1 MSDKPRLPGDKSTE
15 PELAPDGSTAAKAPA
30 SSLDPDAAAAKF
42 PDTDRGQGAST
53 SMKHPQSDALRA
65 ATPRL
70 AALLGTVSVGKSVI
84 FDHVCSARGREE
96 RTLSGG
102 SFTVPTGRLQTKILG
117 AGATPTRIVDTP
129 GISSLFAD
137 GEDGMITRRILLD
150 GDVDALVFV
159 ADGKNLRRSLV
170 LALQLAEFGLPMCG
184 VVNLMDMARSRGIE
198 VADEELAER
207 LGIPIQ
213 LAVASE
219 RRGLGEFPALLQ
231 EAQVPRVAVE
241 FGQAITETLQLIG
254 RLLEG
259 GPVSTRGLGILLLGG
274 DLEAR
279 KLVKERWGHGMVERI
294 DTLVTALTDEFNR
307 PLDVVLTE
315 SYSAVAERLVA
326 ETVQVRHRSP
336 PFMER
341 FGLWSQSLSTGIP
354 IAVLVLVAMYYFVG
368 ALGATYLVDLLNSK
382 LFEGVLI
389 PLFTDAVQPIP
400 SAFVRGALVDP
411 NFGVLTTGLFLAV
424 GIVLPVLFC
433 FYLFFGVL
441 EESGY
446 LPRFSVLLHQALRRI
461 GLTGKGVV
469 PLIMG
474 CSCVT
479 MALLTTRML
488 DTRKEK
494 LIASFLLILA
504 MPCAPLIAVMFV
516 ILGRM
521 PLYASAFVFG
531 FLFLQVVIA
540 GWLANRLIPGRPAE
554 LILELPPMRVPSPWS
569 IVVSSWRRTWAFMK
583 EAIPWFL
590 IAAFVIFVI
599 HWLGGLQVLERGAR
613 PLMGGLLGMPDNSV
627 QVFMKTIVRREAGA
641 AELDRLRS
649 GYTNLQLVIS
659 LLVMT
664 LLLPCVNSLVVL
676 FKERGLKASAVIL
689 LSSTGYALVAG
700 GLVNHVCKLLGVTF
714 G

>member
-1 MSDKPRLPGDKSTE
+1 MSDET
-15 PELAPDGSTAAKAPA
+15 
-30 SSLDPDAAAAKF
+30 PDADPGEGIA
-42 PDTDRGQGAST
+42 T
-53 SMKHPQSDALRA
+53 SPKRSRSDAPKHSRSDA
-65 ATPRL
+65 QRTDTPYL
-70 AALLGTVSVGKSVI
+70 AALVGTISVGKSVI
-84 FDHVCSARGREE
+84 FDNACSIRGRED
-96 RTLSGG
+96 RVLSGG
-102 SFTVPTGRLQTKILG
+102 AFTVPTGRLQTKLLG
-117 AGATPTRIVDTP
+117 TGDPGTRVVDTP

-137 GEDGMITRRILLD
+137 GEDGMITRRLLLD
-150 GDVDALVFV
+150 GDVDALIFV
-159 ADGKNLRRSLV
+159 ADGQNLRRSLV
-170 LALQLAEFGLPMCG
+170 LALQVAEFGLPMCG

-198 VADEELAER
+198 VAEEALAAR

-219 RRGLGEFPALLQ
+219 RRGLDEFVELLGD
-231 EAQVPRVAVE
+231 ARVPRVEVA
-241 FGQAITETLQLIG
+241 FPRAIDETLQRIA

-259 GPVSTRGLGILLLGG
+259 GAVSTRGLAILLLGG
-274 DLEAR
+274 DPEAR
-279 KLVKERWGHGMVERI
+279 KLVEDCWGRGMVERI
-294 DTLVTALTDEFNR
+294 DTLVGALTEELNR

-315 SYSAVAERLVA
+315 AYSTVAERIVA
-326 ETVQVRHRSP
+326 ETVQVRRRSP

-341 FGLWSQSLSTGIP
+341 FGIWSQSLATGIP
-354 IAVLVLVAMYYFVG
+354 IALAVLVAMYYFVG
-368 ALGATYLVDLLNSK
+368 AFGATYLVDLLNAK
-382 LFEGVLI
+382 LFKGVLV
-389 PLFTDAVQPIP
+389 PLFNDAVQPIP

-411 NFGVLTTGLFLAV
+411 HFGVLTTGLFLAV

-521 PLYASAFVFG
+521 PAYASAFVFG
-531 FLFLQVVIA
+531 FLFVQVVIA

-554 LILELPPMRVPSPWS
+554 LILELPPMRVPSPLS

-583 EAIPWFL
+583 EAMPWFL

-627 QVFMKTIVRREAGA
+627 QVFMKTIIRREAGA

-676 FKERGLKASAVIL
+676 FKERGLKASALML
-689 LSSTGYALVAG
+689 LSSTAYALIAG
-700 GLVNHVCKLLGVTF
+700 GVVNQVCSLLGVTF

>member
-1 MSDKPRLPGDKSTE
+1 MSDELSSTGDKGAE
-15 PELAPDGSTAAKAPA
+15 PDVAPKAAADYKSPGPLLERGAVAAK
-30 SSLDPDAAAAKF
+30 S
-42 PDTDRGQGAST
+42 PDTTGGGRAGT
-53 SMKHPQSDALRA
+53 SLKNLRQDALH
-65 ATPRL
+65 ATVL
-70 AALLGTVSVGKSVI
+70 QSAALVGTVSVGKSVI
-84 FDHVCSARGREE
+84 FDLVCSTKGREA
-96 RTLSGG
+96 RLLSSG
-102 SFTVPTGRLQTKILG
+102 SLTVPAGRLPRRILG
-117 AGATPTRIVDTP
+117 AGATGTLIIDTP
-129 GISSLFAD
+129 GINSLFAD
-137 GEDGMITRRILLD
+137 GEDGTITRRLLLD
-150 GDVDALVFV
+150 TDVDAVVSVL
-159 ADGKNLRRSLV
+159 DGKNLRRSLV
-170 LALQLAEFGLPMCG
+170 LALQVAEFGLPMCG

-198 VADEELAER
+198 VAVADLSAR

-213 LAVASE
+213 PAVASE
-219 RRGLGEFPALLQ
+219 RRGLDDFPQLLRDSRIP
-231 EAQVPRVAVE
+231 QVEVSFPR
-241 FGQAITETLQLIG
+241 AIEEILRVIQS
-254 RLLEG
+254 LLVG
-259 GPVSTRGLGILLLGG
+259 GVVPSRGLSILLLGG
-274 DLEAR
+274 DQDAHRVVE
-279 KLVKERWGHGMVERI
+279 ERWGRGMVERI
-294 DTLVTALTDEFNR
+294 DTLVDALTEEINR
-307 PLDVVLTE
+307 PLDVVVTE
-315 SYSAVAERLVA
+315 AYSAVAERIVA
-326 ETVQVRHRSP
+326 ETVQVRRRSA

-341 FGLWSQSLSTGIP
+341 LGLWSQRLSTGVP
-354 IAVLVLVAMYYFVG
+354 IALGVLVAMYYFVG
-368 ALGATYLVDLLNSK
+368 AFGATYLVDLLNAK

-389 PLFTDAVQPIP
+389 PFFTDAVRPIP

-411 NFGVLTTGLFLAV
+411 QFGVLTTGLFLAV

-469 PLIMG
+469 PMVMG

-504 MPCAPLIAVMFV
+504 IPCAPLIAVMFV

-521 PLYASAFVFG
+521 PAYASAFVFG

-540 GWLANRLIPGRPAE
+540 GWLANRLIPGRASE

-583 EAIPWFL
+583 EAMPWFL

-599 HWLGGLQVLERGAR
+599 HWLGGLRALEAGAR

-649 GYTNLQLVIS
+649 GYSNLQLVIS

-676 FKERGLKASAVIL
+676 FKERGLRASVLML
-689 LSSTGYALVAG
+689 LASSAYALVAG
-700 GLVNHVCKLLGVTF
+700 GLVNHVCQLLGVTF
-714 G
+714 V